1 MNPIPIVDSHVH
13 FWNPRRLR
21 YPWLANN
28 NALNR
33 AFEPADFFSQTL
45 PVEVEKVVFV
55 EAGRAQTQNL
65 LEVGWVDDLA
75 AREPRIR
82 GIIAHATLERGV
94 GVRQELE
101 ALSKHR
107 LVKGV
112 RRLLQDETDPGF
124 CLESVFIQGVKS
136 LAKFSFSFDLCIYH
150 YQLVDVLELV
160 RRCPEITFVL
170 DHVGKPDIRGRV
182 LAPWM
187 AQIKQLAAF
196 PNVWCKLSGL
206 VTEADIAH
214 WLPEDLRP
222 YIQHVLDCFGYKR
235 VMFGSDWPVATLAT
249 TYPRWVETVQA
260 AIAGA
265 SDLDQRAVFST
276 NATTCYRL

>member
-21 YPWLANN
+21 YPWLASQP
-28 NALNR
+28 ALNR
-33 AFEPADFFSQTL
+33 TFEPPDFFAQAL

-55 EAGRAQTQNL
+55 EAGRATTQNI
-65 LEVGWVDDLA
+65 LEVGWVEDLA
-75 AREPRIR
+75 SREPRIR
-82 GIIAHATLERGV
+82 GVVAHATIERGV
-94 GVRQELE
+94 AVRPELE

-112 RRLLQDETDPGF
+112 RRLLQDESDPGF

-136 LAKFSFSFDLCIYH
+136 LAKYHFSFDICIYH
-150 YQLVDVLELV
+150 YQLVDVIELV

-170 DHVGKPDIRGRV
+170 DHLGKPGVRDRL
-182 LAPWM
+182 LAPWQ

-206 VTEADIAH
+206 VTEADPQH

-222 YIQHVLDCFGYKR
+222 YIQHILDCFGYKR

-249 TYPRWVETVQA
+249 TYSRWVDTVRNA
-260 AIAGA
+260 LSGA
-265 SDLDQRAVFST
+265 SDLDQRAVFHT
-276 NATTCYRL
+276 NANTCYRL